1 MCRGVAGEVATR
13 IIPFVPYNNGSASL
27 MSYQVLARKWRPKRF
42 SEMVGQQHVLKA
54 LENALNQDRLHHAY
68 LFTGTRGVGK
78 TTIARIFA
86 KCLNCESG
94 VSSEPCGTCSI
105 CTSIDEGR
113 FLDLMEID
121 AASHTGVDSIRE
133 LLDNTQYTPN
143 QGKYK
148 VYLID
153 EVHMLSGSSFNAL
166 LKTLEEPPE
175 HVKFLLAT
183 TDPQKLPVT
192 VLSRCLQFNLK
203 AMSASQISEHL
214 KDLLEKEMISFEEEA
229 LDLIAKSAD
238 GSMRDALSLTDQAIA
253 HGNESLKGAEVRSML
268 GLVDRAYVPQ
278 LMDALLSKDAK
289 SLLASIDQIA
299 SDSPNYQS
307 VLAELISYLHRL
319 IVEQVSEADS
329 DSKVKALAQSFTA
342 EDLQLFYQIALKG
355 RQDLS
360 MSPEPRQGMEVCLLR
375 MLLFRPEKLVSPGS
389 VSSGSAGSSSSGSA
403 PSHGNNVNPSAS
415 GPGKAQFDAMKAE
428 FEKKK
433 SNLNTK
439 PQQNS
444 AAYPEQGEHSSA
456 PALKKPSETFLKNE
470 QAMPS
475 PASVP
480 EPVQE
485 VSQRQQQQEQQQQL
499 QEKPQQSSDS
509 VSQAGVEAEENEE
522 LTEQEQSQPLSAA
535 AARFSYGN
543 IADKWTQIVLQLN
556 LSGPAAMIAKNSNIE
571 KVSDTQFQLLVEKKF
586 EMLASQ
592 QAQETLT
599 KALTNFYGTDMTV
612 SFSLGEPS
620 SPTPEQHFQAM
631 DLERSKFAEQSIL
644 KDKTVKILQEEF
656 GAQIE
661 EGSSQLIH

>member
-1 MCRGVAGEVATR
+1 
-13 IIPFVPYNNGSASL
+13 

-86 KCLNCESG
+86 KCLNCEIG

-153 EVHMLSGSSFNAL
+153 EVHMLSASSFNAL

-203 AMSASQISEHL
+203 AMSATQISGHL
-214 KDLLEKEMISFEEEA
+214 KELLEKEMISFEDEA
-229 LDLIAKSAD
+229 LELIAKAAD
-238 GSMRDALSLTDQAIA
+238 GSMRDALSLADQAIA
-253 HGNESLKGAEVRSML
+253 HGNESLKGTEVRSML
-268 GLVDRAYVPQ
+268 GLVDRAYIPQ
-278 LMDALLSKDAK
+278 LMEALLSKDAK
-289 SLLASIDQIA
+289 TLLACVDQIA
-299 SDSPNYQS
+299 SDSPNYKS
-307 VLAELISYLHRL
+307 VLAELISFLHRL
-319 IVEQVSEADS
+319 IIEQVSDADK
-329 DSKVKALAQSFTA
+329 DAQVKALAKSFTA
-342 EDLQLFYQIALKG
+342 EDLQLFYQTALKG

-375 MLLFRPEKLVSPGS
+375 MLLFRPEKLISPNSAGA
-389 VSSGSAGSSSSGSA
+389 GSASTSAATPSSQV
-403 PSHGNNVNPSAS
+403 PSEG
-415 GPGKAQFDAMKAE
+415 GGKAQFDAMKAQ

-433 SNLNTK
+433 PELNVSVKQNTTISSEQS
-439 PQQNS
+439 PQAPEHPKQPVSKNVPVSDTSVS
-444 AAYPEQGEHSSA
+444 A
-456 PALKKPSETFLKNE
+456 
-470 QAMPS
+470 
-475 PASVP
+475 
-480 EPVQE
+480 PVQE
-485 VSQRQQQQEQQQQL
+485 NIVAKVNAAKATKAPQETQPQEDASQVVTKTETLVESDKQEGQDQT
-499 QEKPQQSSDS
+499 QS
-509 VSQAGVEAEENEE
+509 
-522 LTEQEQSQPLSAA
+522 LSAA
-535 AARFSYGN
+535 AARFSYLN
-543 IADKWTQIVLQLN
+543 IADKWTQIILQLN
-556 LSGPAAMIAKNSNIE
+556 LSGPAAMIAKNSNLE
-571 KVSDTQFQLLVEKKF
+571 KVSDTQFNLLVEKKF

-592 QAQETLT
+592 QARETLK
-599 KALTNFYGTDMTV
+599 KALSNFYGTEIEI
-612 SFSLGEPS
+612 SFTLGAPS
-620 SPTPEQHFQAM
+620 SPTAEQHFQAM

-644 KDKTVKILQEEF
+644 KDNTVKILQEEF